1 MKVFEAKTLL
11 SESENR
17 AKEYKE
23 LKSKMVKLKKAFKAV
38 ADLDDSEFSGKGA
51 DNIKSF
57 YEDQAGIADQWI
69 DLIEMKI
76 AFLTSI
82 PGILE
87 DANLSDAYIE
97 ESFLEHELVNANTK
111 SKAIMSEQKKAIKDI
126 LNDIHDI
133 LPLDVFSTEDFKD
146 KLSSADKGRK
156 NTVEKISEVDE
167 NLTSEYALSESNEQM
182 IQADYQA
189 LIGATSKGKSASPIY
204 YDAKAYRDSEVH
216 KMAEDVKKQSTD
228 YISFK
233 DQQAEQRRIAKE
245 QEELANRPWY
255 EKTWDVVC
263 NFTGEVSGY
272 YDYKRAAD
280 GVDPV
285 TGEKLTEGQ
294 RVAAG
299 AMAAAG
305 YVPIVGWAGKLGK
318 GVKAVYST
326 GKAISKAEKAL
337 EVYKTPKTFYALQ
350 NSSKGLYG
358 LASANGFS
366 EAITGRDMFGNKI
379 SDEQRQNSLNQA
391 LGVLGG
397 FGLRG
402 VSKKLNATNSNVS
415 KRPSWRQSEIDI
427 GKEYPGYKDQVS
439 FKDRTEVKHGT
450 KNSSRPDF
458 YDTGHSIEVKNYKL
472 TTSSGRSNLVRIVS
486 NQFNK
491 RLKDLPEGT
500 KQTVIIDVRGQ
511 TVSRDVL
518 RDVKRKIDERTD
530 SKAEIIFKMD

>member
-146 KLSSADKGRK
+146 KLSSADKERK
-156 NTVEKISEVDE
+156 NTVKKISEVDE

-189 LIGATSKGKSASPIY
+189 LIEATSKGKSASPIY

-233 DQQAEQRRIAKE
+233 DQQDEQRRIAKE

-402 VSKKLNATNSNVS
+402 VSKKLNATNSGVS